1 MLDGEADPQSENGL
15 ASVFVLAASLVRLC
29 GDACRAVSQDD
40 GRLDLIAML
49 PARSGPARADLVA
62 FPSE

>member
-15 ASVFVLAASLVRLC
+15 ASVFVLAASLVRLG
-29 GDACRAVSQDD
+29 GDACRAVSQDN

-49 PARSGPARADLVA
+49 PARPGPACADLVT
-62 FPSE
+62 FPGE